1 MNVEMV
7 ETVEKP
13 MPDEQ
18 ARRQVPEMRD
28 VHVVP
33 SAGITLD
40 ESQRQALAIIRRSAI
55 AVLTGGPGTGKT
67 TITKQV
73 VSEALA
79 DGRRIAAMRTHRHR
93 GQAAG
98 RVDRIPC
105 HHHPQ
110 RHGSHSARRRR
121 AGDAAGSSRHAAGR

>member
-1 MNVEMV
+1 MSDLDQGRHLSHKYRKQLAARPSLEAMNVEMV

-18 ARRQVPEMRD
+18 ARRQVSEMRD

-40 ESQRQALAIIRRSAI
+40 ESQRQALAIISRSAI

-73 VSEALA
+73 VS
-79 DGRRIAAMRTHRHR
+79 
-93 GQAAG
+93 
-98 RVDRIPC
+98 
-105 HHHPQ
+105 
-110 RHGSHSARRRR
+110 RRR
-121 AGDAAGSSRHAAGR
+121 